1 MEYFILM
8 FVMGSI
14 LIFLKVISVGH
25 TFFQA
30 GLLVIWVF
38 FVWKLYPNLLS
49 RSDKWRS
56 GAALLFINRVIVAIV
71 AGYVFFVVVY
81 GK

>member
-8 FVMGSI
+8 LAMGSV
-14 LIFLKVISVGH
+14 LIFMKVISAGH
-25 TFFQA
+25 AFFQA
-30 GLLVIWVF
+30 GLLVAWIF
-38 FVWKLYPNLLS
+38 FVWKLYPKLLS

-56 GAALLFINRVIVAIV
+56 GPALLFINRVIVVAV
-71 AGYVFFVVVY
+71 AGYIFFVVVE